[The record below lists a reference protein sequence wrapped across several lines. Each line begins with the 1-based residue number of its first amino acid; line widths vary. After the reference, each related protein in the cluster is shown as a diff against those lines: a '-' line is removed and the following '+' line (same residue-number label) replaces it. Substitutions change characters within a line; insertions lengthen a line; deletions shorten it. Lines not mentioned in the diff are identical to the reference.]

1 MEEIVTPSILPGF
14 MELLPEEQ
22 LIFNEIKR
30 EIENTFI
37 HHGFFAIDTP
47 AIEKSEIL
55 FAKGG
60 GETEKQIFKVDKGSK
75 DMALR
80 FDLTVPLAR
89 YVSQHFNELNFPFRR
104 YHIAKVYR
112 GERNQKG
119 RFKEFYQCDIDIV
132 GNNDLSI
139 KNDAQLPFII
149 SEILFKIGLE
159 DFKFHINNRKIL
171 NGLLEYLN
179 IKDFI
184 SVLRTIDKIHKI
196 GTIGV
201 EEELCS
207 IKIEEE
213 KIKLILNFISK
224 DFYTENTF
232 EFLEKS
238 AIENEK
244 FESGINELKTLYKYM
259 ILFGVPKEKIVI
271 DLGITRGLDY
281 YTGSVFETFIDGH
294 IDIGSIC
301 SGGRYDD
308 LASNY
313 TKNKLPGVGLSIGLS
328 RLFYKLKEMNL
339 LKKEA
344 EVKNKIK
351 AIIFPVGETD
361 EECIKISNELRKNDI
376 ISYVYFEDV
385 KLKKKF
391 SYADRSN
398 IPYAITIGEEELTKG
413 LYNLKNMK
421 TGDIFNLNFENLIL
435 KLK

>member
-1 MEEIVTPSILPGF
+1 
-14 MELLPEEQ
+14 
-22 LIFNEIKR
+22 
-30 EIENTFI
+30 
-37 HHGFFAIDTP
+37 
-47 AIEKSEIL
+47 
-55 FAKGG
+55 
-60 GETEKQIFKVDKGSK
+60 
-75 DMALR
+75 
-80 FDLTVPLAR
+80 
-89 YVSQHFNELNFPFRR
+89 
-104 YHIAKVYR
+104 
-112 GERNQKG
+112 
-119 RFKEFYQCDIDIV
+119 
-132 GNNDLSI
+132 
-139 KNDAQLPFII
+139 
-149 SEILFKIGLE
+149 
-159 DFKFHINNRKIL
+159 
-171 NGLLEYLN
+171 
-179 IKDFI
+179 
-184 SVLRTIDKIHKI
+184 
-196 GTIGV
+196 
-201 EEELCS
+201 
-207 IKIEEE
+207 
-213 KIKLILNFISK
+213 
-224 DFYTENTF
+224 
-232 EFLEKS
+232 
-238 AIENEK
+238 
-244 FESGINELKTLYKYM
+244 M